1 MEERVHAA
9 WMAFSRALESSP
21 LRTKSVLIRSRRNS
35 AGLISVGMG

>member
-1 MEERVHAA
+1 MEERGQAV

-35 AGLISVGMG
+35 AGLISVGIG